1 MNKKITVALTLVLTI
16 GFGLYLYS
24 SDVFG
29 LTASKVAQQ
38 PNEPGGQTD
47 PGNQVDEPIIE
58 VPVEPPKRPY
68 LERTITT
75 NADGLKVVTNPDDL
89 LAVSNKTRNLP
100 ADYEPSDLVFLTI
113 PFPFQGDSPI
123 RYLRKDAAE
132 AINQLF
138 AAADKDGIKLVG
150 KSGYRSYAIQKTL
163 FAQNVAAKGEAEA
176 NKTSARPGQSE
187 HQTGLAIDV
196 TTTAMGY
203 ALKQSFGETEAGLW
217 VKEHAQDYGFIIRY
231 LEGKEDITGYSY
243 EPWHLRYVGIE
254 TAKEITAKG
263 LTLEEYLDQKED

>member
-1 MNKKITVALTLVLTI
+1 MNKKIAMALTLFFVI

-29 LTASKVAQQ
+29 TTNPTIGQQ
-38 PNEPGGQTD
+38 PGGQTD
-47 PGNQVDEPIIE
+47 SGNQVDEPTSK
-58 VPVEPPKRPY
+58 VPVEPSNPPY

-89 LAVSNKTRNLP
+89 LVASNKTRNLP
-100 ADYEPSDLVFLTI
+100 ADYVPSDLVYLTI
-113 PFPFQGDSPI
+113 PFPFKGDSPI

-132 AINQLF
+132 AINLLF
-138 AAADKDGIKLVG
+138 AAAEKDGIKLIG

-163 FAQNVAAKGEAEA
+163 FAQNVAAKGEEEA

-187 HQTGLAIDV
+187 HQTGLSIDV

-203 ALKQSFGETEAGLW
+203 ALNQSFGETEAGLW

-231 LEGKEDITGYSY
+231 LKGKEDITGYTY
-243 EPWHLRYVGIE
+243 EPWHLRYVGVE
-254 TAKEITAKG
+254 TAKEIKATG
-263 LTLEEYLDQKED
+263 LTLEEYLSQK